1 MTRTQVCSLAIIHDY
16 KIATYVRTIFNFTLL
31 IELAIKWVN
40 ETFTFQTLPALTKCI
55 HKAFSVGSET
65 AAARPVTSATL
76 TTSSSNGAASEK
88 PQFQLSPMSNGSS
101 KPPLSDQMFRSF
113 MNNVGEL
120 VRARELRLAIY
131 HGGVESQLRKV
142 VWKHILGVYPSNLNG
157 RERMDYMRQKSL
169 EYESLKS
176 TWIDLAAQGQVPDK
190 VKFVTNMIRKDVLRT
205 DRHHKFFASN
215 ANCSPFT

>member
-1 MTRTQVCSLAIIHDY
+1 MYQRLECLPCILQMTRTQVCSLAIIHDY

-142 VWKHILGVYPSNLNG
+142 VWKHILGSFLPLSCLTINFLRVKES
-157 RERMDYMRQKSL
+157 KSL
-169 EYESLKS
+169 
-176 TWIDLAAQGQVPDK
+176 
-190 VKFVTNMIRKDVLRT
+190 
-205 DRHHKFFASN
+205 DR
-215 ANCSPFT
+215 